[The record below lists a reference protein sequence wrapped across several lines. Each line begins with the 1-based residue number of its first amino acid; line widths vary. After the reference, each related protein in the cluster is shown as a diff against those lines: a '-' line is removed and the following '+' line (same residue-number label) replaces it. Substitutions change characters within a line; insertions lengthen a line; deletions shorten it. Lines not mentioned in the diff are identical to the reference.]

1 MEGFGIGL
9 QCSSMQNES
18 QTYAN
23 VSFITSTRR
32 NTPSFY
38 NLNIH
43 KRERNSF
50 VVTLIPG
57 ILSLPP
63 QGKLK
68 MGHDF
73 QWGPQQQM
81 AEKKG
86 EESYLFFLV
95 LLWMF

>member
-1 MEGFGIGL
+1 MEGFGTGL

-43 KRERNSF
+43 KRKKNSF

-57 ILSLPP
+57 IRSLPS

-68 MGHDF
+68 MEHDF
-73 QWGPQQQM
+73 QWSPQQQM
-81 AEKKG
+81 VDKGVKKAIYFSLHCFG
-86 EESYLFFLV
+86 CF
-95 LLWMF
+95 